1 MLGHA
6 QPRQPIDSVMSE
18 LIEPAAYLSHSTD
31 GPNGADAALRFY
43 AAGNVPLAGQE
54 PGTTDWVLYVPAGI
68 LDLGRL
74 HLPRSLRK
82 LLRKHP
88 FEITH
93 DTAFD
98 TVVTACA
105 DPDRPGGW
113 ITPEIHETARNLFD
127 VGHAHSV
134 ECWDAEGL
142 AGGLYGMTIGG
153 LFIGESMFTRRDNAG
168 KTAFA
173 ALAALLIEG
182 GFTEI
187 DTQMP
192 SDNLMRYGAEALAPD
207 AYQLRRAAAMDRPA
221 HWPASVPP
229 MEALERLIAPG
240 A

>member
-1 MLGHA
+1 
-6 QPRQPIDSVMSE
+6 MSE
-18 LIEPAAYLSHSTD
+18 LIEPAAYLSHSTE
-31 GPNGADAALRFY
+31 GPTGAEAALRLY
-43 AAGNVPLAGQE
+43 AAGNVPLAGHE

-68 LDLGRL
+68 LDLTRL

-82 LLRKHP
+82 LLRKRP
-88 FEITH
+88 FEVTC

-98 TVVTACA
+98 AVVEACA

-127 VGHAHSV
+127 AGHAHSV
-134 ECWDAEGL
+134 ECWDADGL

-173 ALAALLIEG
+173 ALAAMLSEG
-182 GFTEI
+182 GFAEI

-192 SDNLMRYGAEALAPD
+192 SANLMRYGAEALPPD

-221 HWPASVPP
+221 RWPAPTQP
-229 MEALERLIAPG
+229 LDALDRLLAPD